1 MSELAYK
8 AGNGQCGLSVIGRS
22 VLMIMTLWFA
32 SIVAMAVAG
41 VFSYSAGQ
49 RPVAILLAFSM
60 PGILFLVAY
69 RLLPAF
75 RQWVL
80 ALDRRRLILLHSW
93 RMIGMGFI
101 FLYFQDRLPALFA
114 FPAGLGDAMTAVGAV
129 IIAIALYE
137 GNQAVTRRRIFLW
150 NSFGLLDFFVAVSLG
165 VLTRTGDLL
174 YTAGQ
179 PSSDIM
185 GSFPQAVVPGFF
197 VPFYIITHLI
207 IFLQLRANQED

>member
-49 RPVAILLAFSM
+49 RPVAILLAFSL

-75 RQWVL
+75 RQWAL

-129 IIAIALYE
+129 IIGIALYE

-207 IFLQLRANQED
+207 IFLQLRANQEN

>member
-1 MSELAYK
+1 MSELACK
-8 AGNGQCGLSVIGRS
+8 VENGQCGLSAIGRS

-32 SIVAMAVAG
+32 SIVAMAVTG

-49 RPVAILLAFSM
+49 RPVAILLAFSL

-129 IIAIALYE
+129 IIGIALYE
-137 GNQAVTRRRIFLW
+137 GNRAVTRRRIFLW

-165 VLTRTGDLL
+165 VLTRTGEVL

-207 IFLQLRANQED
+207 IFLQLRANRED